1 MQDTHKTLVD
11 NEAEAAMADLLQLLE
26 KQFGAS
32 LRN

>member
-1 MQDTHKTLVD
+1 MQDTHKTMLD
-11 NEAEAAMADLLQLLE
+11 IEAETAMAELLKLLE